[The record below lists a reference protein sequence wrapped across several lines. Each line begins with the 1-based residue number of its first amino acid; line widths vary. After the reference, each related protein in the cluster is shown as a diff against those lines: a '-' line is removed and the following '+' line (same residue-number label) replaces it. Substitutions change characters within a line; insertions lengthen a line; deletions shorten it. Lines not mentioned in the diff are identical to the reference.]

1 MNTVTDVAEENCCN
15 VLKFKKKKINS
26 KLADPTLHVFICLTL
41 GHPLLIYTNY
51 RISSIISSIYSI
63 IISSIYISTN

>member
-15 VLKFKKKKINS
+15 VLKFKKKKKINS

-41 GHPLLIYTNY
+41 GHTLLIYTNY
-51 RISSIISSIYSI
+51 RISSIYSI